1 MEPVHAL
8 QNKNDEDNDAGE
20 ETLEWKRSFV
30 SSQIHPIP
38 GAPSK
43 EMFALVWDPASEG
56 GVVKYVPLSDDY
68 VYSLTGHVRVVK
80 KVDI

>member
-1 MEPVHAL
+1 MNVR
-8 QNKNDEDNDAGE
+8 QNKNDEDNEANE

-56 GVVKYVPLSDDY
+56 GVVKYVPLNDDY
-68 VYSLTGHVRVVK
+68 VYSLTGHVSVAK
-80 KVDI
+80 KVDV